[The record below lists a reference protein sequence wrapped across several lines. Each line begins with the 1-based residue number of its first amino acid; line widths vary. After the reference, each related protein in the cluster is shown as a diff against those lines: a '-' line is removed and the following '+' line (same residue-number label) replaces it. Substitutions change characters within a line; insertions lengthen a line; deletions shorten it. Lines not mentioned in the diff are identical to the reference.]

1 VRRFWVVF
9 AFVVVAFPLFAQTTT
24 EQRLDSVTIRA
35 NRLSIVAENVL
46 TKVEQSDVFWPI
58 YHRYSREMLK
68 INDRI
73 ALLIQDYARHYQT
86 MTDEKAEDL
95 LAESIQIEK
104 DRVMLLESYVKEF
117 KKVLP
122 SKVAVRFYQVENKL
136 DTVIQ
141 YELAAQIPLVK

>member
-1 VRRFWVVF
+1 VRKSWGVF
-9 AFVVVAFPLFAQTTT
+9 AFVVITFPLLAQTTD
-24 EQRLDSVTIRA
+24 QPLDSVTIRA

-46 TKVEQSDVFWPI
+46 MKVEQSDVFWPI

-73 ALLIQDYARHYQT
+73 SLLIQDYARHYQT
-86 MTDEKAEDL
+86 MTDEKAEAL

-104 DRVMLLESYVKEF
+104 DRVILLESYVKEF